1 MKKLL
6 IGTALASAMF
16 VGAVAQA
23 ETKVSGYY
31 EMNYRGISAS
41 NAAGTANSPNTTI
54 GTEMD
59 INLSSTNTLSNGM
72 VMQIDIGTTNEQT
85 AGAKT
90 WGTDSYGI
98 ALTSGNTSF
107 ELAVDRGNTADA
119 VSDLVPNPVDQP
131 GDNIVSSTTNGN
143 ANNRLF
149 GAAQPNGTTDL
160 QKYAHLSVVQKIGSG
175 VASVTYVPSTANTE
189 GLQSGDINQ
198 AASKSGYGAMYKGQV
213 MPGLEVGFGYEK
225 ITGYEYQDAKAMTY
239 GASYTTGAISVGIQ
253 KATNDAGTG
262 NSGETTKVDY
272 DSLHYG
278 ISYAVN
284 DALSVGVAIQKME
297 SSNTTTDEEYQQ
309 IEAQYSLGALG
320 VGVSYTTVENI
331 GGTTGLDDD
340 QLMIRLSSK
349 L

>member
-131 GDNIVSSTTNGN
+131 GDNIVSSTANGN
-143 ANNRLF
+143 AANRLF
-149 GAAQPNGTTDL
+149 GVASPNGTTDL

-198 AASKSGYGAMYKGQV
+198 AASKSGYGAMYKGSV

-297 SSNTTTDEEYQQ
+297 SSNTTADEEYQQ

-331 GGTTGLDDD
+331 GGTSGLDDD

>member
-72 VMQIDIGTTNEQT
+72 VMQIDIGTTNEHT
-85 AGAKT
+85 AYLTT

-131 GDNIVSSTTNGN
+131 GDNIVSGTANGN
-143 ANNRLF
+143 ASDRLF
-149 GAAQPNGTTDL
+149 GAAQPNGTTDI

-175 VASVTYVPSTANTE
+175 VASVTYVPSTGNTE
-189 GLQSGDINQ
+189 VLYSGDVNRG
-198 AASKSGYGAMYKGQV
+198 ASKSGYGAMYKVQLCQDWKLDLV
-213 MPGLEVGFGYEK
+213 MRK
-225 ITGYEYQDAKAMTY
+225 
-239 GASYTTGAISVGIQ
+239 
-253 KATNDAGTG
+253 
-262 NSGETTKVDY
+262 
-272 DSLHYG
+272 
-278 ISYAVN
+278 
-284 DALSVGVAIQKME
+284 
-297 SSNTTTDEEYQQ
+297 
-309 IEAQYSLGALG
+309 
-320 VGVSYTTVENI
+320 
-331 GGTTGLDDD
+331 
-340 QLMIRLSSK
+340 
-349 L
+349 

>member
-31 EMNYRGISAS
+31 EMNYRGIGAS
-41 NAAGTANSPNTTI
+41 NAAGTANSPNATI

-59 INLSSTNTLSNGM
+59 VNLSSTNTLSNGM
-72 VMQIDIGTTNEQT
+72 VMKIDIGTTSESGT
-85 AGAKT
+85 SGKD
-90 WGTDSYGI
+90 WGTDSYGL

-131 GDNIVSSTTNGN
+131 GDNN
-143 ANNRLF
+143 ASAGRLF
-149 GAAQPNGTTDL
+149 SAGQPNGTTDL
-160 QKYAHLSVVQKIGSG
+160 QSYAHLSIVQKIGSG
-175 VASVTYVPSTANTE
+175 VASVTYVPSTGNIEGLSSSGANT
-189 GLQSGDINQ
+189 GAD
-198 AASKSGYGAMYKGQV
+198 KSGYGAMYKGSV

-225 ITGYEYQDAKAMTY
+225 LTGYEFQDAKAMTY
-239 GASYTTGAISVGIQ
+239 GASYTTGAISIGVQ
-253 KATNDAGTG
+253 KGSNDAGMGGT
-262 NSGETTKVDY
+262 GETTAVDY

-284 DALSVGVAIQKME
+284 DALSVGVAIQKIE
-297 SSNTTTDEEYQQ
+297 SSNTTSDEEYQQ
-309 IEAQYSLGALG
+309 LEAQYSLGALG
-320 VGVSYTTVENI
+320 VGVSYTTVENV
-331 GGTTGLDDD
+331 GGTAGLDDD